1 MARIGEGGD
10 LLKCSF
16 CGKSQ
21 KQVKKLIAGPGVYI
35 CDECID
41 LCNEIIEEEL
51 SESGELGLGELPKP
65 RDIFDFLQQFVIGQD
80 DAKRALAVAVYNH
93 YKRIQAGESLKKSD
107 EPVDIAKSNILLIG
121 PTGCGKTYLA
131 QTLAKMLNVPFAI
144 ADATALTEAGYVGE
158 DVENILLKL
167 IQAADY
173 DVKKAETGIIY
184 IDEVDKIARKSEN
197 PSITRDV
204 SGEGVQQALLKIL
217 EGTTASVPPQGG
229 RKHPHQEF
237 IQIDTTNVLFIVG
250 GAFAGLERIIESRAG
265 KAGLGFGAALQTVK
279 EPDEYFADVMP
290 EDLMKFGLIPEFI
303 GRLPVITT
311 VAPLDRESLMRILV
325 EPRNALVKQY
335 RKMFEIDG
343 VELEFTDGAVAAL
356 AEQAL
361 TRGTGARGLRAIMEE
376 VLQPVMFDVPSDP
389 DIARVVV
396 TREVVLDRVTP
407 TVVRHGGADGRR
419 RKRRDERES
428 A

>member
-1 MARIGEGGD
+1 MARMGESSD

-51 SESGELGLGELPKP
+51 AESSDLGLGQLPKP
-65 RDIFDFLQQFVIGQD
+65 REIFDFLQQYVVGQD
-80 DAKRALAVAVYNH
+80 PAKRALAVAVYNH
-93 YKRIQAGESLKKSD
+93 YKRIQAGEGGRGED
-107 EPVDIAKSNILLIG
+107 AVEIAKSNILLIG

-131 QTLAKMLNVPFAI
+131 QTLARMLNVPFAI

-167 IQAADY
+167 IQAADF

-184 IDEVDKIARKSEN
+184 IDEIDKIARKSEN

-217 EGTTASVPPQGG
+217 EGTVASVPPQGG

-237 IQIDTTNVLFIVG
+237 IQIDTGNVLFIVG
-250 GAFAGLERIIESRAG
+250 GAFAGMEKSIEARTG
-265 KAGLGFGAALQTVK
+265 KQGLGFGAELKSATDANEHCAEVL
-279 EPDEYFADVMP
+279 P

-311 VAPLDRESLMRILV
+311 VTPLDRDALVNILT

-335 RKMFEIDG
+335 QRMFEIDG
-343 VELEFTDGAVAAL
+343 VELEFEDEALDGIAD
-356 AEQAL
+356 QAL
-361 TRGTGARGLRAIMEE
+361 LRGTGARGLRAILEE
-376 VLQPVMFDVPSDP
+376 VLLPVMFDVPSDEE
-389 DIARVVV
+389 IAKVVISGDV
-396 TREVVLDRVTP
+396 VAKNVNPTIVRREVP
-407 TVVRHGGADGRR
+407 
-419 RKRRDERES
+419 RKRPQRKES